1 MAALRAQLKSF
12 QERMKRV
19 EESLLSRD
27 YKKHIEVRGSV
38 GPVALRAAWVTAEGT
53 DLSVWEA
60 SWPRA
65 QP

>member
-1 MAALRAQLKSF
+1 MEALRAQLKSF

-27 YKKHIEVRGSV
+27 YKKHIEVWGTV
-38 GPVALRAAWVTAEGT
+38 GLVALRAAWVTN
-53 DLSVWEA
+53 LSVWEA